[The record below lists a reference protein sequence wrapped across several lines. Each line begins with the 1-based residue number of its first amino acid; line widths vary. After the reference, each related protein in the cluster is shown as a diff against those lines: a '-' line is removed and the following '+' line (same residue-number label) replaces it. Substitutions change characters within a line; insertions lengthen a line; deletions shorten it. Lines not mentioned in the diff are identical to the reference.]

1 MDLEYAVF
9 HDIYHIG
16 YLTDDNEAAIEFYV
30 KMFDATIIGEGLSAN
45 GASKMAFLKVG
56 NTEVEFIE
64 APDRV
69 RAAGKGSILLDHV
82 GYLVPDIEQAAAELR
97 TRGIKFV
104 ADKPNLNP
112 LGHKVLYLDASTTN
126 GVRMHLTER

>member
-1 MDLEYAVF
+1 MF
-9 HDIYHIG
+9 QDIYHVG
-16 YLTDDNEAAIEFYV
+16 YLTEDNASAIEFYV
-30 KMFDATIIGEGLSAN
+30 KMFDAKLIGEGLSAN

-69 RAAGKGSILLDHV
+69 RAAGKGSILLDHI
-82 GYLVPDIEQAAAELR
+82 GYLVPDIDAAASELR
-97 TRGIKFV
+97 QRGIKFV
-104 ADKPNLNP
+104 SEKANLNP
-112 LGHKVLYLDASTTN
+112 LGHKVLYLDAATTN